1 MRLMVDEARQTD
13 LVLAWS
19 GFVDRVEGWLL
30 LVLLC
35 PLAQRPKAPAMNSGP
50 LGAQHLGSPMGQDS
64 QVKHFDHVGG
74 THAPLD
80 AKSQVL
86 TGELIDP

>member
-50 LGAQHLGSPMGQDS
+50 LGAHLGCPMGQDS
-64 QVKHFDHVGG
+64 QAKHFGHVGG
-74 THAPLD
+74 SLTPLD
-80 AKSQVL
+80 TESQVL
-86 TGELIDP
+86 TGEHIDP